1 MAGGKAKVRKVAGAP
16 ERGAAAHAAGKRS
29 TAMAAPSG
37 LRARLPGKRLGK
49 PRPKVADPS
58 TPLRCKTW
66 RAEAILRMLE
76 NNLHNAEDPDSL
88 VVYGGTGKAARN
100 PKALAGIRKALQ
112 ALGQE
117 ETLLVQSGKP
127 VAVFETWEQAP
138 RVLIANSHLVPKW
151 SDWDHFRKLE
161 ADGLTMYGQ
170 MTAGSWCYIGTQ
182 GIIQGTYETFAAAA
196 RTHFGGDLRGRIVL
210 TGGLGGMGG
219 AQPLAVTMNGGV
231 CLAVEV
237 DEARARRRLEA
248 GFLDAIAHDVD
259 LARQMVEDA
268 ARSRTAISVGLVGNC
283 AEVLPRLLAGG
294 FRPDLVTDQT
304 SAHDALHGYVPPG
317 MDLEAAARLRKQD
330 PHAYQQ
336 RALAGMA
343 RHVEAM
349 VGFAKAGAHVFDYGN
364 NIREGAR
371 LGGLARETAFSF
383 PGFVPAYIRPMFCEG
398 RGPFR
403 WIALT
408 GNVQDIRETE
418 DLVLRMFPKNRT
430 LTDWIRLA
438 RERLPVEGLPAR
450 VCWLGM
456 GERDRFA
463 VAMNELVRKGVVG
476 PIAVTRDHLDSGSV
490 ASPYRETEGMKD
502 GSDAI
507 ADWPILNAMV
517 NIAAGADSVH
527 LHNGGGVGI
536 GYSTHA
542 GMVVVLDGSKLAEEK
557 AKRVFRS
564 DPGMGVVRHADA
576 GYTLARRVAKRER
589 LRTPL
594 V

>member
-1 MAGGKAKVRKVAGAP
+1 MGQVRLVPFVAKKA
-16 ERGAAAHAAGKRS
+16 
-29 TAMAAPSG
+29 T
-37 LRARLPGKRLGK
+37 
-49 PRPKVADPS
+49 PRPAVANPR
-58 TPLRCKTW
+58 TPLRCKSW
-66 RAEAILRMLE
+66 RTEAILRMLE
-76 NNLHNAEDPDSL
+76 NNLHNAEDPESL

-100 PKALAGIRKALQ
+100 PKALAGIKKALKS
-112 ALGQE
+112 LGNN

-127 VAVFETWEQAP
+127 VAIFTTWPQAP

-151 SDWDHFRKLE
+151 SNWEEFNKLE
-161 ADGLTMYGQ
+161 AAGLTMYGQ

-196 RTHFGGDLRGRIVL
+196 QQHFGSDLAGRILL

-219 AQPLAVTMNGGV
+219 AQPLAATMNGAAV
-231 CLAVEV
+231 LCVEV
-237 DEARARRRLEA
+237 DPARARRRLDA
-248 GFLDAIAHDVD
+248 GFLDIVVEDLE
-259 LARQMVEDA
+259 LARDLVEKA
-268 ARSRTAISVGLVGNC
+268 AKAKAPLSVGLVANC
-283 AEVLPRLLAGG
+283 AEALPQLLAGG

-304 SAHDALHGYVPPG
+304 SAHDPLNGYVPAG
-317 MDLEAAARLRKQD
+317 HTLAQAAALRKSD
-330 PHAYQQ
+330 PEEYKRQSYAS
-336 RALAGMA
+336 MA

-349 VGFAKAGAHVFDYGN
+349 VGFGKAGAHVFDYGN

-371 LGGLARETAFSF
+371 LGGMAREKAFSF

-403 WIALT
+403 WLALS
-408 GNVQDIRETE
+408 GNPEDIRVTE
-418 DLVLRMFPKNRT
+418 ELVLKMFAKDRT
-430 LTDWIRLA
+430 LTNWIRLA
-438 RERLPVEGLPAR
+438 RDRLPWEGLPAR

-463 VAMNELVRKGVVG
+463 LAMNKLVRQGKIG

-490 ASPYRETEGMKD
+490 ASPYRETEGMRD

-507 ADWPILNAMV
+507 ADWPLLNAMV

-527 LHNGGGVGI
+527 IHNGGGVGI

-542 GMVVVLDGSKLAEEK
+542 GQVVVLDGSKLADEK
-557 AKRVFRS
+557 ARRVFRT
-564 DPGMGVVRHADA
+564 DPGMGVVRHVDA
-576 GYTLARRVAKRER
+576 GYPEALRVAKREK